1 MYESF
6 FFSVIIIDRY
16 IILIIHIRNQMQIL
30 NSLYYNEGKHNMARG
45 ISTAQLATLVD

>member
-16 IILIIHIRNQMQIL
+16 ILIIHIRNQMQIL